1 MKKSG
6 ILNAELMRVIASMG
20 HTDLLVIADSG
31 LPIPASVPRIDL
43 ALVAGVPSFLQV
55 LQAVLAELQ
64 VEAATVA
71 EEMRQR
77 SPALYQAARHLL
89 GATPLQHIAHEEFK
103 ALLPRVRG
111 VVRTGEQTPY
121 ANIILQSGVTFA

>member
-6 ILNAELMRVIASMG
+6 ILNAELIRVIALMG

-31 LPIPASVPRIDL
+31 LPIPPAVPRIDL
-43 ALVAGVPSFLQV
+43 ALVAGVPTFMQTV
-55 LQAVLAELQ
+55 QAVLAELQ
-64 VEAATVA
+64 VESATVA

-77 SPALYQAARHLL
+77 SPSLYQAVRQTL
-89 GATPLQHIAHEEFK
+89 GSIPLAHVSHEQFK
-103 ALLPRVRG
+103 AMLPRVRA

-121 ANIILQSGVTFA
+121 ANVILQSGVTF